1 MKNALKWIF
10 LGLLVAG
17 AVVAALTDIPIAEYS
32 AIAVAFVS
40 AAALCVTTY
49 KKSEKKGWKVIAAI
63 VLIAVGAFGLGFMG
77 VAPDAI
83 SKIIAAVGGVVLLLF
98 GIIVGVIQEKKK

>member
-17 AVVAALTDIPIAEYS
+17 AVVAALTDIPIAD
-32 AIAVAFVS
+32 
-40 AAALCVTTY
+40 ALCVTTY